1 MALLIAVIVAVVS
14 FIGMV
19 LAVVLWAACTLSG
32 RLSEEEEQ

>member
-1 MALLIAVIVAVVS
+1 MAVLIAVIVAVVS
-14 FIGMV
+14 FTVV

>member
-1 MALLIAVIVAVVS
+1 MELIVVIAVVVS
-14 FIGMV
+14 FVGMV

>member
-1 MALLIAVIVAVVS
+1 MELIHWIAVAVVA
-14 FIGMV
+14 IGMV

>member
-1 MALLIAVIVAVVS
+1 MELKIIAVVVVS
-14 FIGMV
+14 FIVV

>member
-1 MALLIAVIVAVVS
+1 MELIAAAVIVV
-14 FIGMV
+14 IGCMV